1 MKSKITEIE
10 YADGRLEYVAEYK
23 RSIIEEFRYNT
34 HNDAKIAVLVIFI
47 MFFPFVLPIALT
59 NWEKCIFKNLDEA
72 KDYIHNAELKLE
84 KRKAEYFNDKQSKKK
99 VGTKTISK
107 K

>member
-23 RSIIEEFRYNT
+23 RSIVEEFRYNT
-34 HNDAKIAVLVIFI
+34 HNDAKIAVGIF
-47 MFFPFVLPIALT
+47 FVLFLPFSLPIALT
-59 NWEKCIFKNLDEA
+59 NWNKSIFKNLEDA

-84 KRKAEYFNDKQSKKK
+84 KRKGEYFNDKQSKKK
-99 VGTKTISK
+99 VRTKTISK

>member
-34 HNDAKIAVLVIFI
+34 HNDAKIAVVVLSIL
-47 MFFPFVLPIALT
+47 FFPFVVGIGLT
-59 NWEKCIFKNLDEA
+59 NWKKRIFKNLDDA
-72 KDYIHNAELKLE
+72 KDYIHKAELYLE
-84 KRKAEYFNDKQSKKK
+84 KIKGEYFNDKQSKKK

>member
-34 HNDAKIAVLVIFI
+34 HNDAKIAVVVLFVLFL
-47 MFFPFVLPIALT
+47 PFVLPIALT
-59 NWEKCIFKNLDEA
+59 NWNKSIFKKLDDA

-99 VGTKTISK
+99 VRTKTISEK
-107 K
+107 

>member
-34 HNDAKIAVLVIFI
+34 HNDAKIAVVVLFVLFL
-47 MFFPFVLPIALT
+47 PFVLPIALT
-59 NWEKCIFKNLDEA
+59 NWNKSIFKNLEDA
-72 KDYIHNAELKLE
+72 KDYIYNAELKLE